1 MPDKPSIAVL
11 PFNNMSGDP
20 GQDYFVDGVV
30 DDIISALSRLRW
42 LFVIARNSSFTYKG
56 RAIDVKQV
64 GRDLGVRYVLEG
76 SVRKSANRVR
86 ITGQIID
93 ASAGGTLWSE
103 RFESALDDVFELQD
117 EMATSVVGALV
128 PQLEHAEIE
137 RARHKPTESLD
148 AYDCYLR
155 GLASLHRATREAS
168 SEALRMFRRAIELDG
183 DFAAAHGQAAFCVG
197 RRKANR
203 WTKDGAAEASEAAR
217 LARRA
222 VELGKGDAVALSTAG
237 FALAYV
243 VGDLDDGA
251 AFIDRA
257 LVLNPNLAST
267 WYFSGWVRIFLGE
280 LELATRHFAQSM
292 RLSPLDP
299 FIYLAMSGIAFVHF
313 FAGRYN
319 EALSSVEK
327 ALQES
332 PNNHSALR
340 IFAASNALAGRLE
353 DAQKAM
359 ARLREIDPDF
369 RISDVRNLMPI
380 RRPEHFARYVE
391 GLRKAGLP
399 D

>member
-1 MPDKPSIAVL
+1 V
-11 PFNNMSGDP
+11 
-20 GQDYFVDGVV
+20 
-30 DDIISALSRLRW
+30 RW

-56 RAIDVKQV
+56 RAVDVKQV
-64 GRDLGVRYVLEG
+64 GRELGVHYLLEG
-76 SVRKSANRVR
+76 SVRKVANRVR
-86 ITGQIID
+86 ITAQLID
-93 ASAGGTLWSE
+93 ALNGAHLWAE
-103 RFESALDDVFELQD
+103 RFEGALDDIFNLQD
-117 EMATSVVGALV
+117 QVTESVIGAISPRLQQV
-128 PQLEHAEIE
+128 EIE

-155 GLASLHRATREAS
+155 GLASLHRATRETS
-168 SEALRMFRRAIELDG
+168 TEALTMFRRAIELDG
-183 DFAAAHGQAAFCVG
+183 NFAAAHGQAAFCIG

-203 WTKDGAAEASEAAR
+203 WTKNGAAEASEAVR
-217 LARRA
+217 YARRA
-222 VELGKGDAVALSTAG
+222 VELGKDDAVALSTAG

-243 VGDLDDGA
+243 VGEFDDGA

-257 LVLNPNLAST
+257 LVLNPSLAST
-267 WYFSGWVRIFLGE
+267 WYFSGWVRIFLGK

-299 FIYLAMSGIAFVHF
+299 FIYFAMSGIAFVHF

-319 EALSSVEK
+319 EALSAAEK

-332 PNNHSALR
+332 PNYHCALR
-340 IFAASNALAGRLE
+340 IFAASGAFAGRL

-369 RISDVRNLMPI
+369 RISDLRNVTPI
-380 RRPEHFARYVE
+380 QRPEHFAKYVE
-391 GLRKAGLP
+391 GLQKAGLP